1 MNLSAL
7 LSNPAAWQAAL
18 DGEERFFAQIKEGK
32 IGLVGKQTCATP
44 PGEMLVW
51 EVVLGKARAVPA
63 RFRGWQAA
71 GVELL
76 LVLEDN
82 FASELQEALAG
93 KSIFAAFKKMIRL
106 GRINLFLLGTR
117 DDLLALGF
125 EDFLE
130 ALGVPFLGT
139 CH

>member
-51 EVVLGKARAVPA
+51 EVVLGKARAVPT

-93 KSIFAAFKKMIRL
+93 KSIFAASR
-106 GRINLFLLGTR
+106 R
-117 DDLLALGF
+117 
-125 EDFLE
+125 
-130 ALGVPFLGT
+130 
-139 CH
+139 